1 MAIEEMNVENFTSM
15 INNVI
20 AGICFFEY
28 EDKKLTPIFVNDG
41 FFRML
46 GYSRVTGM
54 GYLKN
59 IRMSIIPEDIP
70 IFEQAIEDVLKD
82 DGSVEVEFRT
92 VTANGSLRWLQA
104 RGNLYARD
112 GSRYV
117 VVTVIQ
123 DITEKKNVEEELH
136 QQAERLHILL
146 ESEGERILDYNAKT
160 DVLIVRTTDDYA
172 STGEVII
179 DRYLQRI
186 EDISIYEE
194 DRESYRAL
202 MLRLLKAPSHETIE
216 IRTKKFDADYT
227 WYQMNLTSLLGA
239 EGYVTRIVGRLLNI
253 HKKKLQEINLQ
264 LRAQRDA
271 LTRLHEKEAAVQL
284 IQNMLLLENK
294 QDSINA
300 LLILDMDNFKKVDSL
315 LGHVQCDN
323 LLTDAGIYLSER
335 IKGSDVVGRLDID
348 RFIVYIKNINSFSD
362 IDKLALDIIKNI
374 NYTLPYKNREIYVTC
389 SIGIAVCPYHGT
401 VYEELYAKAERA
413 LNRVK
418 LDGKC
423 GYRIYDAAVTMAY
436 HASRKHNKTAYDP
449 EKGMKFSRNIEDMVM
464 QVLFEDK
471 ILEAALQ
478 MAVELIT
485 VHYKF
490 HRGFIVGNDRGG
502 LPLSKQVQFSVHGY
516 EMGPES
522 KEHYE
527 LRRVVYEVLFD
538 FFKNCSIIHEYDVLV
553 DELRYYLQSEGI
565 KSMLYYPITQKGEFQ
580 GAIIFENHED
590 VQLELESNVMEE
602 LRSLFRT
609 LEAHVLQI
617 GLMDRLQDFATQ
629 IEMLD
634 NLDSYV
640 YIINVDTYELS
651 FVNKKVLIQSPDVKI
666 GDICYKAIQH
676 RDSPC
681 ENCIFNRMNR
691 EDTHERRTEEIFNY
705 SLRCWCRCSASWL
718 EHREEN
724 TLGLLNCID
733 ISEYFIG

>member
-1 MAIEEMNVENFTSM
+1 MAIEEMNVENFNSM

-28 EDKKLTPIFVNDG
+28 ENKNLTPIFVNDG

-46 GYSRVTGM
+46 GYSRAAGT

-59 IRMSIIPEDIP
+59 IRMSIIPEDLP

-92 VTANGSLRWLQA
+92 VTANGSLRWLQV
-104 RGNLYARD
+104 RGNLYSRE

-117 VVTVIQ
+117 IVTIIQ

-160 DVLIVRTTDDYA
+160 DVLIVRTSGDYA
-172 STGEVII
+172 STGEVIV
-179 DRYLQRI
+179 DRYMQT

-194 DRESYRAL
+194 DRESYWAL
-202 MLRLLKAPSHETIE
+202 MRRLLKSPAYETIE

-239 EGYVTRIVGRLLNI
+239 EGYVTRIVGRVLNI

-271 LTRLHEKEAAVQL
+271 LTRLHEKETAIQL
-284 IQNMLLLENK
+284 IQNTLLTETSE
-294 QDSINA
+294 DVISA
-300 LLILDMDNFKKVDSL
+300 LMIIDMDNFKKVGGL
-315 LGHVQCDN
+315 FGKVQCDN
-323 LLTDAGIYLSER
+323 LLTNASIYLSER

-348 RFIVYIKNINSFSD
+348 RFIVYVKKINNFSD
-362 IDKLALDIIKNI
+362 VDKLASDIIENI
-374 NYTLPYKNREIYVTC
+374 NYMLPYKNREIHVTC
-389 SIGIAVCPYHGT
+389 SIGIAVSPYHGT
-401 VYEELYAKAERA
+401 TYEGLYAKAQRA

-418 LDGKC
+418 IGGKY
-423 GYRIYDAAVTMAY
+423 GYRVYDAAVTMAY
-436 HASRKHNKTAYDP
+436 HAGRKHNKTAYDP

-464 QVLFEDK
+464 LVLFEDK
-471 ILEAALQ
+471 VLEAALQ
-478 MAVELIT
+478 LAVELIT

-490 HRGFIVGNDRGG
+490 HRGFICGNEKGS
-502 LPLSKQVQFSVHGY
+502 LPLARQVHFSVRGY
-516 EMGPES
+516 EMGQES
-522 KEHYE
+522 KEHFE
-527 LRRVVYEVLFD
+527 LRRVVYEVLYD
-538 FFKNCSIIHEYDVLV
+538 SFKNCSIIHEYDVV
-553 DELRYYLQSEGI
+553 VEELRYYLQSEGI
-565 KSMLYYPITQKGEFQ
+565 KSMLYYPITKKGEFQ

-590 VQLELESNVMEE
+590 VQLEFESSIMEE

-617 GLMDRLQDFATQ
+617 GLMERLEDFATQ

-640 YIINVDTYELS
+640 YIVNVDTYELS
-651 FVNKKVLIQSPDVKI
+651 FVNKKVLIQAPDVKI
-666 GDICYKAIQH
+666 GDICYQAIQH

-681 ENCIFNRMNR
+681 ENCIFRQMNK
-691 EDTHERRTEEIFNY
+691 EDMHERRTEEIFNY